1 MNVSKADEGNRS
13 EAFRKISVIRAVRA
27 ASPASG
33 RSETPMCLLLIAVR
47 AVRAKPLLL
56 LGNRD
61 EHRARASADAAPWSE
76 DARIVGGR
84 DLVAG
89 GSWLA
94 VRADGRHA
102 AVTNV
107 RTGLPATAPRSR
119 GWLVR
124 DFMLGDTKPD
134 DFLDA
139 VHADVESYG
148 AFNLVVGDRDSTWAY
163 GTADTA
169 PRRLDTGVHVISNG
183 RIGVHWP
190 KTEQLQRRFTEL
202 VLTSDPA
209 DDAMLDLLLDER
221 QPSDAALPDTGVGI
235 ELERLLAPVFVRG
248 SAQYG
253 TRASTLAYL
262 GSDGS
267 AGVHERMF
275 GADVHRESEA
285 EWRLASATSRWEEA
299 TRNSR

>member
-1 MNVSKADEGNRS
+1 
-13 EAFRKISVIRAVRA
+13 
-27 ASPASG
+27 
-33 RSETPMCLLLIAVR
+33 MCLLLIAVR
-47 AVRAKPLLL
+47 SVPGKPLLL

-61 EHRARASADAAPWSE
+61 EFRARASATAAPWKE
-76 DARIVGGR
+76 DPRIVGGR

-94 VRADGRHA
+94 IRSDGRHA

-107 RTGLPATAPRSR
+107 RSGLPATAPKSR

-124 DFMLGDTKPD
+124 DFVLGEVSPR

-148 AFNLVVGDRDSTWAY
+148 AFNLVVGDRHETWAY

-169 PRRLDTGVHVISNG
+169 ARKLDAGVHVISNG

-190 KTEQLQRRFTEL
+190 KTERLHRRFVEEIASGT
-202 VLTSDPA
+202 DF
-209 DDAMLDLLLDER
+209 DAAGLLDLLADEQ
-221 QPSDAALPDTGVGI
+221 QPADATLPETGVGL

-248 SAQYG
+248 SALYG

-262 GSDGS
+262 EDGGQC
-267 AGVHERMF
+267 AVRERIFGMDAQVERATHWYVH
-275 GADVHRESEA
+275 GAAHDWMIST
-285 EWRLASATSRWEEA
+285 TSRDK
-299 TRNSR
+299 

>member
-1 MNVSKADEGNRS
+1 
-13 EAFRKISVIRAVRA
+13 
-27 ASPASG
+27 
-33 RSETPMCLLLIAVR
+33 MCLLLIAVR

-61 EHRARASADAAPWSE
+61 EFRARASAAAAPWSE
-76 DARIVGGR
+76 DPRIAGGR

-94 VRADGRHA
+94 LRADGRHA

-107 RTGLPATAPRSR
+107 RSGLPATAPRSR

-124 DFMLGDTKPD
+124 DFMLGDAKPG

-202 VLTSDPA
+202 VLTSDPT
-209 DDAMLDLLLDER
+209 DDALLDLLLDER

-248 SAQYG
+248 SVRYG
-253 TRASTLAYL
+253 TRAGTLAYV
-262 GSDGS
+262 SEDGG
-267 AGVHERMF
+267 AGLQERVF
-275 GADVHRESEA
+275 GTDVRVESTVG
-285 EWRLASATSRWEEA
+285 WRLARAIGPWEE
-299 TRNSR
+299 TSLHDPR

>member
-1 MNVSKADEGNRS
+1 
-13 EAFRKISVIRAVRA
+13 
-27 ASPASG
+27 
-33 RSETPMCLLLIAVR
+33 MCLLLIAVR

-61 EHRARASADAAPWSE
+61 EFRARASAAVAPWSE
-76 DARIVGGR
+76 DPRIVGGR

-124 DFMLGDTKPD
+124 DFMLGDATPG

-148 AFNLVVGDRDSTWAY
+148 AFNLIVGDRDSTWVY
-163 GTADTA
+163 GTADAA
-169 PRRLDTGVHVISNG
+169 PRRLDIGVHVISNG

-190 KTEQLQRRFTEL
+190 KTEQLQRRFTAL
-202 VLTSDPA
+202 VLSSEPT
-209 DDAMLDLLLDER
+209 DDEMLDLLLDER

-262 GSDGS
+262 SNDGG
-267 AGVHERMF
+267 AGVHERTL
-275 GADVHRESEA
+275 GADVRREGEV
-285 EWRLASATSRWEEA
+285 EWHLARAGTRWEEKP
-299 TRNSR
+299 TRDSR